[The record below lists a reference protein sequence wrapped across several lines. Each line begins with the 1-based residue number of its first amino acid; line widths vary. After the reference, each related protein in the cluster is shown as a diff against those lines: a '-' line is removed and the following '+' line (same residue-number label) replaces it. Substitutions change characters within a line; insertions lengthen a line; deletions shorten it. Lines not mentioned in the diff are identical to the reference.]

1 MERDDSFNRSVV
13 LEALWRDV
21 DDLIR
26 GGLKP
31 DFIAFTGD
39 IALHGTS
46 DEYEMAQ
53 ELFFEPLLTH
63 SLVPKERLFAVPGN
77 HDVNRKRTARLA
89 NPLLSI
95 HSEDDI
101 RRALESADEIE
112 VLMSPLASYKAFVES
127 YYGAG
132 PNKLPV
138 HFPACC
144 CIQVGDRTV
153 GMILLN
159 SAWLSGFNRN
169 ASGDVDDCGHLALG
183 ELQVQNAFSSLG
195 TNVDFHIVLVHH
207 PFDWLLEFDRY
218 TAEELISRHRSIIL
232 RGHLHRPDAQIT
244 AALAG
249 DMITI
254 PAGAVYDS
262 RKSPNAYNFV
272 QLDLSRG
279 AGMIHF
285 RRYNDRRREW
295 QKDLESTGE
304 ALDGRVQFKLP
315 TSWRLSPSLSLPE
328 VEVSRAITDY
338 TLVFTEP
345 CRKDME
351 SLNIDELGLLG
362 LVQNEFRSHV
372 NYFLF
377 DLEDYPLPVKGN
389 FIIYLDKV
397 GKRIEFRK
405 IIPCTAD
412 QAKLA
417 AWNDILTLYRRA
429 TRMAYREDP
438 SAVLHI
444 KGTAERAINLNF
456 ELVKRLRKYYVDY
469 EPVVGPLVIFR
480 QPDASV
486 PRNLAVD
493 PDQVAFRVHS
503 ATQSCTEALTA
514 LKSLERGDIT
524 PQKGV
529 SLVITL
535 LEQSLQHIHQLILL
549 YPPQAEEATP
559 KRKLR

>member
-1 MERDDSFNRSVV
+1 
-13 LEALWRDV
+13 
-21 DDLIR
+21 
-26 GGLKP
+26 
-31 DFIAFTGD
+31 
-39 IALHGTS
+39 
-46 DEYEMAQ
+46 
-53 ELFFEPLLTH
+53 
-63 SLVPKERLFAVPGN
+63 
-77 HDVNRKRTARLA
+77 
-89 NPLLSI
+89 
-95 HSEDDI
+95 
-101 RRALESADEIE
+101 
-112 VLMSPLASYKAFVES
+112 
-127 YYGAG
+127 
-132 PNKLPV
+132 
-138 HFPACC
+138 
-144 CIQVGDRTV
+144 
-153 GMILLN
+153 
-159 SAWLSGFNRN
+159 
-169 ASGDVDDCGHLALG
+169 
-183 ELQVQNAFSSLG
+183 
-195 TNVDFHIVLVHH
+195 
-207 PFDWLLEFDRY
+207 
-218 TAEELISRHRSIIL
+218 
-232 RGHLHRPDAQIT
+232 
-244 AALAG
+244 
-249 DMITI
+249 
-254 PAGAVYDS
+254 
-262 RKSPNAYNFV
+262 
-272 QLDLSRG
+272 
-279 AGMIHF
+279 MIHF